1 MRTDPTKPVPPVRK
15 TDAPEKARRMEGWR
29 REGREGECA
38 CRVS

>member
-29 REGREGECA
+29 REGERESV
-38 CRVS
+38 RVV